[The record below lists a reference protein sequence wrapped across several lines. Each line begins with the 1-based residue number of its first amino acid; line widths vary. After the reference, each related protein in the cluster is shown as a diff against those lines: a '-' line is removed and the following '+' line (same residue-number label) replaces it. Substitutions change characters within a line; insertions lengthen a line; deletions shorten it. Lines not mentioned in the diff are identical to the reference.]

1 MCTTEL
7 INDNMAHHL
16 DNLTDKPFRPQDNLY
31 RRSIMARPK
40 KVILE
45 EVTFEEALQEEA
57 TLEENEATNDEATI
71 AEIKHAIAL
80 LEFKLIELR
89 AKLPVEPKIHKKAI
103 NKGVGDLIRGYIQ
116 DGLTNTEILP
126 KVHAHYGN
134 TNTTYACVAWY
145 RNKM

>member
-45 EVTFEEALQEEA
+45 EVTLEEALIEEF
-57 TLEENEATNDEATI
+57 TLEENNEVKIE
-71 AEIKHAIAL
+71 EIKTAIAL
-80 LEFKLIELR
+80 LESKLIELR
-89 AKLPVEPKIHKKAI
+89 ALLPVEPKTFKKAI
-103 NKGVGDLIRGYIQ
+103 NKGVGDFIRSYILE
-116 DGLTNTEILP
+116 GLSNTEILP

>member
-7 INDNMAHHL
+7 INDNITHHL

-45 EVTFEEALQEEA
+45 EVTLEEALIEES
-57 TLEENEATNDEATI
+57 TLEENNEVKIE
-71 AEIKHAIAL
+71 EIKTAISL
-80 LEFKLIELR
+80 LESKLIELR
-89 AKLPVEPKIHKKAI
+89 ALLPVEPKTFKKAI
-103 NKGVGDLIRGYIQ
+103 NMGVGDLIRSYIVE
-116 DGLTNTEILP
+116 GLSNTEILP

>member
-7 INDNMAHHL
+7 INDNIVHHL
-16 DNLTDKPFRPQDNLY
+16 DSLTDKPFRPQDNLY

-45 EVTFEEALQEEA
+45 EVTLEEALIEES
-57 TLEENEATNDEATI
+57 TLEENNEVKIE
-71 AEIKHAIAL
+71 EIKTAISL
-80 LEFKLIELR
+80 LESKLIELR
-89 AKLPVEPKIHKKAI
+89 ALLPVEPKTFKKAI
-103 NKGVGDLIRGYIQ
+103 NKGVGDFIRSYILE
-116 DGLTNTEILP
+116 GLSNTEILP

>member
-1 MCTTEL
+1 
-7 INDNMAHHL
+7 
-16 DNLTDKPFRPQDNLY
+16 
-31 RRSIMARPK
+31 MARSK

-45 EVTFEEALQEEA
+45 EVTLEEALIEES
-57 TLEENEATNDEATI
+57 TFEENEVKLEEVKI
-71 AEIKHAIAL
+71 EEIKTAIAL
-80 LEFKLIELR
+80 LESKLIELR
-89 AKLPVEPKIHKKAI
+89 ALLPVEPKTHKKAI

>member
-7 INDNMAHHL
+7 INDNITHHL

-45 EVTFEEALQEEA
+45 EVTLEKALIEES
-57 TLEENEATNDEATI
+57 TLEENNEVKIE
-71 AEIKHAIAL
+71 EIKTAISL
-80 LEFKLIELR
+80 LESKLIELR
-89 AKLPVEPKIHKKAI
+89 ALLPVEPKTFKKAI
-103 NKGVGDLIRGYIQ
+103 NKGVGDFIRSYILE
-116 DGLTNTEILP
+116 GLSNTEILP

>member
-7 INDNMAHHL
+7 INDNIVYHL
-16 DNLTDKPFRPQDNLY
+16 DSLTDKPFRPQGNLY

-45 EVTFEEALQEEA
+45 EVTLEEALIEES
-57 TLEENEATNDEATI
+57 TFEENEANNDEVAI
-71 AEIKHAIAL
+71 AEIKTEIAM
-80 LEFKLIELR
+80 LESKLIELR
-89 AKLPVEPKIHKKAI
+89 SLLPVEPKTFKKAI
-103 NKGVGDLIRGYIQ
+103 NKGVGDLIRSYILE
-116 DGLTNTEILP
+116 GLGNTEILP
-126 KVHAHYGN
+126 KVHAYYGN

>member
-1 MCTTEL
+1 MCTTAL
-7 INDNMAHHL
+7 INDIITHHL
-16 DNLTDKPFRPQDNLY
+16 DYLTDKPFRPQDNLY

-45 EVTFEEALQEEA
+45 EVTLEEALIEES
-57 TLEENEATNDEATI
+57 TLEENNEVKIE
-71 AEIKHAIAL
+71 EIKTEIAI
-80 LEFKLIELR
+80 LESKLIELR
-89 AKLPVEPKIHKKAI
+89 ALLPVEPKTFKKAI
-103 NKGVGDLIRGYIQ
+103 NKGVGDFIRSYILE
-116 DGLTNTEILP
+116 GLSNTEILP

>member
-1 MCTTEL
+1 
-7 INDNMAHHL
+7 
-16 DNLTDKPFRPQDNLY
+16 
-31 RRSIMARPK
+31 MARPK

-57 TLEENEATNDEATI
+57 TLEENNEVKIE
-71 AEIKHAIAL
+71 EIKTAISL
-80 LEFKLIELR
+80 LESKLIELR
-89 AKLPVEPKIHKKAI
+89 ALLPVEPKIHKKAI

>member
-7 INDNMAHHL
+7 INDNIAHHL

-31 RRSIMARPK
+31 WRSIMARPK

-45 EVTFEEALQEEA
+45 EVTLEEALQEEA
-57 TLEENEATNDEATI
+57 TLEENNEVKIE
-71 AEIKHAIAL
+71 EIKTAISL
-80 LEFKLIELR
+80 LESKLIELR
-89 AKLPVEPKIHKKAI
+89 ALLPVEPKTHKKAI
-103 NKGVGDLIRGYIQ
+103 NKGVGDFIRSYILE
-116 DGLTNTEILP
+116 GLSNTEILP

>member
-7 INDNMAHHL
+7 INDNIIHHL

-31 RRSIMARPK
+31 WRSIMARPK

-45 EVTFEEALQEEA
+45 EVTLEEALIEES
-57 TLEENEATNDEATI
+57 TLEENNEVKIE
-71 AEIKHAIAL
+71 EIKTAISL
-80 LEFKLIELR
+80 LESKLIELR
-89 AKLPVEPKIHKKAI
+89 ALLPVEPKTFKKAI
-103 NKGVGDLIRGYIQ
+103 NKGVGDFIRSYILE
-116 DGLTNTEILP
+116 GLSNTEILP

>member
-7 INDNMAHHL
+7 INDNITHHL

-31 RRSIMARPK
+31 WRSIMARPK

-45 EVTFEEALQEEA
+45 EVTLEEALIEES
-57 TLEENEATNDEATI
+57 TLEENNEVKIE
-71 AEIKHAIAL
+71 EIKTAISL
-80 LEFKLIELR
+80 LESKLIELR
-89 AKLPVEPKIHKKAI
+89 ALLPVEPKTFKKAI
-103 NKGVGDLIRGYIQ
+103 NKGVGDFIRSYILE
-116 DGLTNTEILP
+116 GLSNTEILP

>member
-7 INDNMAHHL
+7 INDNITHHL

-45 EVTFEEALQEEA
+45 EVTLEEALIEES
-57 TLEENEATNDEATI
+57 TLEENNEVKIE
-71 AEIKHAIAL
+71 EIKTAISL
-80 LEFKLIELR
+80 LESKLIELR
-89 AKLPVEPKIHKKAI
+89 ALLPVEPKTFKKAI
-103 NKGVGDLIRGYIQ
+103 NKGVGDFIRSYILE
-116 DGLTNTEILP
+116 GLSNTEILP